1 MNKIITKEQIE
12 QLIRIYNTF
21 FEISTKGQDT
31 LIMADCLRELG
42 QIINI
47 INSSS
52 DINIEEK
59 E

>member
-1 MNKIITKEQIE
+1 MNKIITLEQIE
-12 QLIRIYNTF
+12 QLIRVYNTF
-21 FEISTKGQDT
+21 FEISTKGQNT
-31 LIMADCLRELG
+31 LIMADCLRELE

-47 INSSS
+47 INSNS